1 MSEKVKV
8 STRHALRVLRP
19 GPFRRYIIGSS
30 ISDTGT
36 WMQVMA
42 QGYVMST
49 LTNKA
54 IMLGMANLAAGLP
67 MLLLTM
73 AGGSAADRFDK
84 RKILLATQY
93 VQIALA
99 ISMGLLIMTGN
110 IDRSHAERSIIV
122 ILAFA
127 VVLGI
132 SNSFEMPTL
141 NAFVPELVTRDEIQ
155 SAIAVDRAVFH
166 GSRVVGPSLAGIFI
180 GAWGAASAFF
190 CNAFSFVALIIAL
203 FMIPPR
209 SRGTAE
215 EEQKRTSGIK
225 EGFRYVA
232 KDKPSLAMIGLIAA
246 TTVFIFPI
254 ITVMMPLYVR
264 LVLHLGADHLGFLM
278 GASAVG
284 SVIGAIFLISIP
296 HRKRVPVM
304 MLNVCVVA
312 CAIFSLSRAPSF
324 YVATGLLILN
334 SLGLAMNFGLANTI
348 VQERAPDYLRGRVSA
363 VFMLSF
369 VGLMPVAGLGVT
381 GLSDLIGM
389 PTALAIA
396 AVCYAVIALIV
407 LARVRRECS
416 RPAAPETP
424 AAEPAPPMAAAV

>member
-1 MSEKVKV
+1 MSTEVKLG
-8 STRHALRVLRP
+8 TRHALRVLRP
-19 GPFRRYIIGSS
+19 GPFRRYIIGSA

-54 IMLGMANLAAGLP
+54 LLLGMANLAAGLP

-73 AGGSAADRFDK
+73 VGGSAADRFDK
-84 RKILLATQY
+84 RKILLTTQY

-99 ISMGLLIMTGN
+99 ISMGFLIMSGK
-110 IDRSHAERSIIV
+110 IQIWH

-127 VVLGI
+127 AVLGV

-141 NAFVPELVTRDEIQ
+141 NALVPELVTRDEIQ
-155 SAIAVDRAVFH
+155 SAIAIDRAVFH

-180 GAWGAASAFF
+180 SAWGTASAFF
-190 CNAFSFVALIIAL
+190 GNAVSFIALIIAIL
-203 FMIPPR
+203 SLPAR
-209 SRGTAE
+209 RLGTTE
-215 EEQKRTSGIK
+215 EEEKRTSGIK
-225 EGFRYVA
+225 DGFRYVA

-264 LVLHLGADHLGFLM
+264 LVLGLGANRLGFLM

-296 HRKRVPVM
+296 REKRVPFM
-304 MLNVCVVA
+304 MVNVCIVT
-312 CAIFSLSRAPSF
+312 CAIFGLSRAPSF
-324 YVATGLLILN
+324 YVATGLLIFN

-369 VGLMPVAGLGVT
+369 VGLMPVAGLGIT

-389 PTALAIA
+389 RTALAIA
-396 AVCYAVIALIV
+396 AGCYAVIGLIV
-407 LARVRRECS
+407 LGRVRWQCAQ
-416 RPAAPETP
+416 PAVAETPKAETP
-424 AAEPAPPMAAAV
+424 APPITAAV

>member
-1 MSEKVKV
+1 MSTEVKL

-19 GPFRRYIIGSS
+19 GSFRRYIIGSS

-54 IMLGMANLAAGLP
+54 LLLGMANLAAGLP

-99 ISMGLLIMTGN
+99 ICMGFLI
-110 IDRSHAERSIIV
+110 RSGKIEIWHIF
-122 ILAFA
+122 AFA
-127 VVLGI
+127 AVLGV

-141 NAFVPELVTRDEIQ
+141 NALVPELVRRDEIQ

-190 CNAFSFVALIIAL
+190 LNAVSFVALIVAL
-203 FMIPPR
+203 LTIPPR
-209 SRGTAE
+209 PRGTAE
-215 EEQKRTSGIK
+215 EEHKRTSGIK
-225 EGFRYVA
+225 DGFRYVA

-264 LVLHLGADHLGFLM
+264 LVLGLGADRLGFLM

-296 HRKRVPVM
+296 RHKRVPFM
-304 MLNVCVVA
+304 MVNVGIVA
-312 CAIFSLSRAPSF
+312 CAIFGLSRAPSF
-324 YVATGLLILN
+324 YIATGLLIFN

-369 VGLMPVAGLGVT
+369 VGLMPVAGLGIT

-389 PTALAIA
+389 RTALAIA
-396 AVCYAVIALIV
+396 AGCYAVIGLIV
-407 LARVRRECS
+407 LARVRKECS
-416 RPAAPETP
+416 QPAVSESPDAETP
-424 AAEPAPPMAAAV
+424 VPPVAAAV

>member
-1 MSEKVKV
+1 MSAEVKL

-19 GPFRRYIIGSS
+19 GAFRRYIIGSS

-54 IMLGMANLAAGLP
+54 LLLGMANLAAGLP

-93 VQIALA
+93 FQIALA
-99 ISMGLLIMTGN
+99 ISIGLLIMSGK
-110 IDRSHAERSIIV
+110 IQIWH

-127 VVLGI
+127 VALGI

-180 GAWGAASAFF
+180 SAWGAASAFF
-190 CNAFSFVALIIAL
+190 INAVSFVALIIAL

-209 SRGTAE
+209 PRGTAE
-215 EEQKRTSGIK
+215 EEEKRTSGIK
-225 EGFRYVA
+225 DGFRYVA

-264 LVLHLGADHLGFLM
+264 LVLGLGADKLGTLM

-284 SVIGAIFLISIP
+284 SVVGSIFLIGLP
-296 HRKRVPVM
+296 REKRVPLM
-304 MLNVCVVA
+304 MM
-312 CAIFSLSRAPSF
+312 CAAAVTGAVLGLSRAPSF
-324 YVATGLLILN
+324 YFATALLIVN
-334 SLGLAMNFGLANTI
+334 SLGLATNFGLASTI

-369 VGLMPVAGLGVT
+369 VGLMPIAGLGVT
-381 GLSDLIGM
+381 SLSDFIGM

-396 AVCYAVIALIV
+396 AGVYGVVTIFV
-407 LARVRRECS
+407 LLRGRNECVQPGITETHLTTPAS
-416 RPAAPETP
+416 PAAATVP
-424 AAEPAPPMAAAV
+424 